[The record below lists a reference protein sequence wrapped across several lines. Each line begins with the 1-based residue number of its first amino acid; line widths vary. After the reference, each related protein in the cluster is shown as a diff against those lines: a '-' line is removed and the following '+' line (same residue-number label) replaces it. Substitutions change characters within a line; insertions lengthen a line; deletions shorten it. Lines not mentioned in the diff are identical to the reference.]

1 MSTGEEEL
9 TCPFCGQLF
18 TDQDVQTE
26 HFASKHEMAG
36 F

>member
-1 MSTGEEEL
+1 MSGGEDEL

-18 TDQDVQTE
+18 TDQDVLMK
-26 HFASKHEMAG
+26 HFSSKHEMAE